1 MFYMTGKEMY
11 VNGDMKV
18 RTYVPDGLDVNVAT
32 MEECEKVERLVC
44 KSQKIDA
51 FLINYMMKK
60 CGYDDDIKKGD
71 VVVLCDAN
79 EYSKHVGVLDRVEV
93 DGFTSNGA
101 PLFRIYMTK
110 AWSVGS
116 MMSTSD
122 GDVPLISEDASYRFI
137 PEMNDWYADD
147 KVMTARHHL
156 RKVNSSDDILS
167 EYQEAYKEF
176 ASYNGWL

>member
-18 RTYVPDGLDVNVAT
+18 HTYMPDGLDVNVAT

-44 KSQKIDA
+44 KSQKIDV
-51 FLINYMMKK
+51 FLIKCMMKK
-60 CGYDDDIKKGD
+60 CGYDDIKKGD
-71 VVVLCDAN
+71 IVILSDASK
-79 EYSKHVGVLDRVEV
+79 YSKHVGVLDRIEV
-93 DGFTSNGA
+93 DAFTPIGA

-116 MMSTSD
+116 MMATID

-137 PEMNDWYADD
+137 PEMDDWYADD

-156 RKVNSSDDILS
+156 CKVNEGDDVLH